1 MKQSIDMKELR
12 QSLTTWAAAFRKSAT
27 KPLSDAEVDSMFGC
41 LMAEGKPNWP
51 PEALKQQMGY
61 QIAQRRLNYMG
72 VDAHESVPTFL
83 ACVCDRPGTMV
94 MYIMAIGEHWL
105 TLPEPRKKFGMG
117 DFTILFP
124 KGLHYDMDLSKA
136 WDGQKVGGANM
147 LDQALAL
154 FLPLESSDAN

>member
-1 MKQSIDMKELR
+1 MKQGIDMEALR
-12 QSLTTWAAAFRKSAT
+12 KSLATWAHAFRNSAT
-27 KPLSDAEVDSMFGC
+27 KPLSDAEGDSMFAC

-105 TLPEPRKKFGMG
+105 TLPEPRKKFGME

-124 KGLHYDMDLSKA
+124 KGLHYDADLSKA

-154 FLPLESSDAN
+154 FLLSENNNAN